1 MTHQPLGPDIFYPSD
16 PRELSALVDDSLEE
30 ARRGADLS
38 VPVSRVMIIP
48 HGWYQIT
55 ASMLARPWAAVSGF
69 SASAIVLL
77 LPVHSEHSA
86 LCTPNFSALN
96 SPMGPHPA
104 EPYPSLQADASLHL
118 EEPALD
124 NALPFITRVFP
135 NVPVL
140 PVFVPPGTS
149 GDAKRLSNLLKQHDS
164 PGTLYVISCNLT
176 GHIPLQ
182 QGEQHSAHLLSLLG
196 ADSETYAHMPVLEP
210 FRRRMISPCNSIS
223 IEALRRSP
231 MLQGPYR
238 VLGSTASPVRLGR
251 AVHYAG
257 CIGTAGARRD

>member
-16 PRELSALVDDSLEE
+16 PRELSSLVDDSLVQ
-30 ARRGADLS
+30 ARSGADLS

-55 ASMLARPWAAVSGF
+55 ASVLARPWAAVSGF

-77 LPVHSEHSA
+77 LPIHRETGV
-86 LCTPNFSALN
+86 LCTPGFTALN
-96 SPMGPHPA
+96 SPLGPHPA
-104 EPYPSLQADASLHL
+104 EPYPSLEADTVLHL
-118 EEPALD
+118 EEPSLD

-135 NVPVL
+135 GVPVL
-140 PVFVPPGTS
+140 PVFVPVGTS
-149 GDAKRLSNLLKQHDS
+149 GEAKKLSQLLKQHDS
-164 PGTLYVISCNLT
+164 PGTLYAVSSNLT
-176 GHIPLQ
+176 GHVPLE
-182 QGEQHSAHLLSLLG
+182 QGEQHAAHLLSLLS
-196 ADSETYAHMPVLEP
+196 SEAKPHAHQPVLEP
-210 FRRRMISPCNSIS
+210 MRRHLVSPCNPLS

-257 CIGTAGARRD
+257 CIGTVTSRAD